1 MDPRKLTYR
10 LSPQQKALW
19 PEYDA
24 KPAYVSS
31 LVVRLQGV
39 LRSELLRRAL
49 AGVMA
54 RHSILRTLFPRRP
67 GIRDSVQMVAGT
79 DAPLWREVDLS
90 RYTPVDGLSAVDL
103 LIGEDLDAI
112 FDLEQGPVVRAT
124 LARLAA
130 DRHLLIITMPSFCAD
145 SKSLANLLKELVSHY
160 TRADDDSLA
169 EDPVQYVQYTEL
181 QYTLLADADGEEAR
195 AYWRKQA
202 ATTSTLSLPLE
213 HKEPPAGEK
222 SRRAQVVTFE
232 VEAELLDA
240 LHALEKQGF
249 DQETSLLACWVSL
262 LWKLTGESHL
272 SISYT
277 CDGRLYEEI
286 NDSIGL
292 FARVAPT
299 TYDLDGGMSFKELLV
314 EVQESVRVANEW
326 QEYCVAETG
335 HSSTED
341 DLHRSPISF
350 EYTEGVPGLR
360 TNDLGISV
368 YGQYSMIRRSKLK
381 LTCLDDANGT
391 LLLQFYYDPGFYN
404 REAVEMLA
412 RRFGLLLRQCVSYP
426 ET

>member
-222 SRRAQVVTFE
+222 VV
-232 VEAELLDA
+232 VL
-240 LHALEKQGF
+240 
-249 DQETSLLACWVSL
+249 
-262 LWKLTGESHL
+262 
-272 SISYT
+272 
-277 CDGRLYEEI
+277 RL
-286 NDSIGL
+286 
-292 FARVAPT
+292 
-299 TYDLDGGMSFKELLV
+299 
-314 EVQESVRVANEW
+314 
-326 QEYCVAETG
+326 
-335 HSSTED
+335 
-341 DLHRSPISF
+341 
-350 EYTEGVPGLR
+350 
-360 TNDLGISV
+360 
-368 YGQYSMIRRSKLK
+368 
-381 LTCLDDANGT
+381 
-391 LLLQFYYDPGFYN
+391 
-404 REAVEMLA
+404 
-412 RRFGLLLRQCVSYP
+412 
-426 ET
+426 